1 MSEPECA
8 ARPPL
13 APPSAPSV
21 WDSYVP
27 TILPPPPIPRR
38 QFAPQQPLAATAYRI
53 AVASGL
59 LPDSAAFADLVGQGA
74 DEGAGGGA
82 EAGSDG
88 GRKAAGKA
96 GGKRKARAGAA
107 GSSEADDAFAIVG
120 GPGASGDGG
129 VDGGGGGR
137 PPVTARI
144 PTVEDVRA
152 SPTLRTGVRQWA
164 SIQRCLP
171 GLPHRC
177 VGQRMWSHTGTC
189 GVPTA
194 HALLTP
200 HPPPCRHRGR
210 RYRVGTS
217 VTVAGTNAVIA
228 ELSGPFTLAFQA
240 IAQRDKGSPAATP
253 PSGGAGDVGI
263 VSLRASGI
271 IRSVRA
277 QWLAEEERAIAAAR
291 EAATARGGSVAG
303 AGEEEATLFG

>member
-1 MSEPECA
+1 VLSQGGT
-8 ARPPL
+8 L
-13 APPSAPSV
+13 PSP
-21 WDSYVP
+21 
-27 TILPPPPIPRR
+27 IPIPRR

-74 DEGAGGGA
+74 DEGTGGGA

-96 GGKRKARAGAA
+96 GGKRKARVGAA

-129 VDGGGGGR
+129 VDGGGAGR

-177 VGQRMWSHTGTC
+177 VGQRMWSHTGAF

-194 HALLTP
+194 HA
-200 HPPPCRHRGR
+200 PPPAPARRHRGR

-228 ELSGPFTLAFQA
+228 ELSGPLTLAFQA

-253 PSGGAGDVGI
+253 PAPPAGDVGI

-291 EAATARGGSVAG
+291 EATTARGGSVSG
-303 AGEEEATLFG
+303 AGEEEASLFG